1 MGIKE
6 LGSFLN
12 KNCPQAIYNIKLSD
26 KGGQI
31 AAIDTSLYFYKFK
44 YSHGQ
49 YFLEKFIEM
58 INRLKINK
66 IRPIF
71 IFDGAPPCEKLKT
84 ISERKDKKTEYKEL
98 VIYLKNKMSE
108 CGTLEEKYTIQ
119 ENINKINK
127 RIIYVTKDD
136 IQKLKILLNHLNISF
151 IHKNVEADLISSKLC
166 SSGIVDMVFSEDMDH
181 LTSGTKYLIRDFN
194 VKNNIATC
202 YDLHKIKEGLDIDH
216 MQFIN
221 LCILFGCDYIKRIK
235 GLGTVSSFKLIKQFN
250 TIEDMLDNIK
260 KKLVVKSDYIDNYK
274 KAQTIFLNEDI
285 NINNEDIIQFP
296 IFEKQRENAITY
308 LKQNTTLSEKKILN
322 RINNIL
328 I

>member
-98 VIYLKNKMSE
+98 VIYLKNKTHIS
-108 CGTLEEKYTIQ
+108 
-119 ENINKINK
+119 KI
-127 RIIYVTKDD
+127 
-136 IQKLKILLNHLNISF
+136 
-151 IHKNVEADLISSKLC
+151 
-166 SSGIVDMVFSEDMDH
+166 
-181 LTSGTKYLIRDFN
+181 
-194 VKNNIATC
+194 
-202 YDLHKIKEGLDIDH
+202 
-216 MQFIN
+216 
-221 LCILFGCDYIKRIK
+221 
-235 GLGTVSSFKLIKQFN
+235 
-250 TIEDMLDNIK
+250 
-260 KKLVVKSDYIDNYK
+260 
-274 KAQTIFLNEDI
+274 
-285 NINNEDIIQFP
+285 
-296 IFEKQRENAITY
+296 
-308 LKQNTTLSEKKILN
+308 
-322 RINNIL
+322 
-328 I
+328 